1 MLFAILPGLVV
12 SSMGE
17 RGQGFHHDRIRSYA
31 MTGGSVLKVW
41 TDILQLPG
49 FAVVHVQED
58 VPAKRYVMTIVPEHA
73 IGVCP
78 HCGKTTQTIKQHR
91 TRDGILDLPIGSH
104 AVELRVRMGQ
114 FECDRCGR
122 CFTPSIDFL
131 AEGSHATE
139 RLLERAADL
148 IRHSDVANAGR
159 FFSIPERTLGEWYHD
174 YVERQQQRATQTPTG
189 PIRRIGIDE
198 LSLKKS
204 TGSSS
209 Q

>member
-1 MLFAILPGLVV
+1 L
-12 SSMGE
+12 
-17 RGQGFHHDRIRSYA
+17 
-31 MTGGSVLKVW
+31 T
-41 TDILQLPG
+41 
-49 FAVVHVQED
+49 
-58 VPAKRYVMTIVPEHA
+58 
-73 IGVCP
+73 
-78 HCGKTTQTIKQHR
+78 
-91 TRDGILDLPIGSH
+91 IGSH